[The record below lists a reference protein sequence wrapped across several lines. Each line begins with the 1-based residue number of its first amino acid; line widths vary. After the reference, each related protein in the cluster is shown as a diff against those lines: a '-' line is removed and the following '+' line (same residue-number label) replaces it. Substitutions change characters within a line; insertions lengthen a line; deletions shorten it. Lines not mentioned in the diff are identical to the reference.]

1 MPLVIDVILKLKVS
15 GVYTEFLLSKD
26 IFWKKKK
33 GSLFLSLLEFKVFE
47 GFIPQRFHYFPL
59 FPHSEVKHKKTP
71 NPN

>member
-33 GSLFLSLLEFKVFE
+33 G
-47 GFIPQRFHYFPL
+47 IPVSIIVRI
-59 FPHSEVKHKKTP
+59 
-71 NPN
+71 